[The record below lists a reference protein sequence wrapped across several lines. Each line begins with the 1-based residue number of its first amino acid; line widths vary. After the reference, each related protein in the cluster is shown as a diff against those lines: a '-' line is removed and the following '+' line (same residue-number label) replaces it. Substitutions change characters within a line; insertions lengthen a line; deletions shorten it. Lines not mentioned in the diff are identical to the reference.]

1 MWGVRQYVRHH
12 SLNESK
18 LELFGREIPPT
29 RMTVR
34 LATGASLTMTKRVVR
49 IYYTLK
55 GVKYDD
61 ESIIPDLDDKI
72 DVIRGLLWLRRY
84 DPQASWYRQKVDM
97 PTACS
102 PYGHL
107 MNVPGIPTSMLVY
120 YE

>member
-1 MWGVRQYVRHH
+1 
-12 SLNESK
+12 
-18 LELFGREIPPT
+18 
-29 RMTVR
+29 MTVR
-34 LATGASLTMTKRVVR
+34 LATGTSVIVMKRVVG
-49 IYYTLK
+49 ITYTLK
-55 GVKYDD
+55 EVQYDD
-61 ESIIPDLDDKI
+61 DFIILDLDDKI